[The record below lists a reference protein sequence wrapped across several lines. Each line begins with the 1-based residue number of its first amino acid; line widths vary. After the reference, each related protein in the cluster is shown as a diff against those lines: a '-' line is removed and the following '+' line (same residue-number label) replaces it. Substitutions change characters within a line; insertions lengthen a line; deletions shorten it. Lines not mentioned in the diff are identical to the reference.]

1 MLSKH
6 RIVVVTPTLMLL
18 ITLDTLSTRK
28 WKSLWKML
36 FFSVSRKRG
45 RRVGKTRLQPETSRV
60 TQKPIYCLVTNG
72 LFAAKAR

>member
-28 WKSLWKML
+28 WKKKSQ
-36 FFSVSRKRG
+36 SVLSG
-45 RRVGKTRLQPETSRV
+45 RRVGKTRL
-60 TQKPIYCLVTNG
+60 G
-72 LFAAKAR
+72 LAAELRKSLFTVW

>member
-28 WKSLWKML
+28 WKKKSQ
-36 FFSVSRKRG
+36 SVLSG
-45 RRVGKTRLQPETSRV
+45 RRVGKTRLA
-60 TQKPIYCLVTNG
+60 G
-72 LFAAKAR
+72 LSAELRKSLFTVW

>member
-28 WKSLWKML
+28 WKKKSQSIL
-36 FFSVSRKRG
+36 SG

>member
-28 WKSLWKML
+28 WKKKSQ
-36 FFSVSRKRG
+36 SVLSG
-45 RRVGKTRLQPETSRV
+45 RRVGKTRLG
-60 TQKPIYCLVTNG
+60 G
-72 LFAAKAR
+72 LAAELRKSLFTVW

>member
-28 WKSLWKML
+28 WKKKSQ
-36 FFSVSRKRG
+36 SVLSG
-45 RRVGKTRLQPETSRV
+45 RRVGKTRLA
-60 TQKPIYCLVTNG
+60 G
-72 LFAAKAR
+72 LAAELRKSLFTVW

>member
-28 WKSLWKML
+28 WKKKSQ
-36 FFSVSRKRG
+36 SVLSG